1 MWEVIG
7 AISGM
12 LSLVLAI
19 FLEWNR
25 IHTRIDQ
32 INKSRA
38 RKQTQKAEA
47 TKSLRSNSKQEVI
60 PMDLEEQKAAMEKP
74 VYPYNDA
81 KDSVSF
87 FLTMFL
93 VFAVVA
99 IISYGLGI
107 KSEGI
112 SGWIIA
118 GIGLAGTVYV
128 ADLLDIQ
135 NRSWIFLLGYFG
147 FGILLISVL
156 GMLFLP

>member
-19 FLEWNR
+19 FLERNR

-60 PMDLEEQKAAMEKP
+60 PMDLEEQKAATEK
-74 VYPYNDA
+74 
-81 KDSVSF
+81 
-87 FLTMFL
+87 TR
-93 VFAVVA
+93 
-99 IISYGLGI
+99 IS
-107 KSEGI
+107 
-112 SGWIIA
+112 
-118 GIGLAGTVYV
+118 
-128 ADLLDIQ
+128 IQ
-135 NRSWIFLLGYFG
+135 
-147 FGILLISVL
+147 
-156 GMLFLP
+156 